1 MSDGPKIEVIDEPG
15 AGRFVVQVDGTLAGS
30 AYYQRRGDRVVFT
43 HTEIDDVFEGRGV
56 GSALTHA
63 ALANVRANDDLVD
76 RDMLAELS

>member
-43 HTEIDDVFEGRGV
+43 HTEIDDVFEGV
-56 GSALTHA
+56 ELA
-63 ALANVRANDDLVD
+63 ARSPTP
-76 RDMLAELS
+76 LSPTSERTMTSSTVTCSLS